1 MTTLCEIIVA
11 QLIMFHRRA
20 QGHTSYQATAE
31 TLERGTG
38 SSGGCPSQFRL
49 IVGRVTDLGSLVA
62 CRDEELQCKKPES

>member
-20 QGHTSYQATAE
+20 QGHTIYQATAE

-38 SSGGCPSQFRL
+38 IAVVAVLPSSG
-49 IVGRVTDLGSLVA
+49 
-62 CRDEELQCKKPES
+62 